1 MVCGDFKTLNQS
13 LAAFSLRLI
22 NQSHLFRQIG
32 TVNPSPRLST
42 DLEDNLELAIAVDT
56 EKARSELIIAPILLE
71 LRRQLAPNVSF
82 FSGIYLTVDSERGLN
97 GECDF
102 ILSASDNQLD
112 VSAPIV
118 TIVEAKNNDIKSG
131 IGQCVAQMVGAQ
143 MFNQNDKPIIGAV
156 TTGVLWRFLRLR
168 HNILEVDLTEYI
180 VPLQLEIILGI
191 LSSPFLRGDQE

>member
-1 MVCGDFKTLNQS
+1 MAYGDFKTLNQS

-156 TTGVLWRFLRLR
+156 TTGVL
-168 HNILEVDLTEYI
+168 
-180 VPLQLEIILGI
+180 
-191 LSSPFLRGDQE
+191 